1 MSLGT
6 VKKILLLAI
15 ILYLFIF
22 SIQLMGS
29 SFKHMGKGFAEAM
42 IKTTA
47 NPIVGLLIGI
57 LATSIIQSSS
67 TTTSITVG
75 FVAGGVL
82 TLPGAIPIIMG
93 SNIGTTITNT
103 IVSIGHVTR
112 KSEFQRAFAAS
123 VVHDFFNIL
132 AVIIIFPLELI
143 FHPLEKAASVLS
155 SAFVGIGGIK
165 FLSPIKATTEPLVKP
180 VMSAIPY
187 PVVTMILALGL
198 LFFSIIQIV
207 KIMRSLVLSK
217 IEIFLDKY
225 LFKND
230 LTAFFLAMI
239 FTAIVQSSS
248 ITTSLIVPLA
258 GAGVLTLRKIFPYTL
273 GTNIGTTVTAMLAA
287 FATLNPVAITVA
299 FTHLLFNIFGIVL
312 IYPFKK
318 VPIWL
323 AENFAKVTA
332 KSKKN
337 TIMFLII
344 YFILHIVPL
353 VYFIL

>member
-1 MSLGT
+1 MSIGT
-6 VKKILLLAI
+6 IKKILLLAV

-22 SIQLMGS
+22 SIQLMGT
-29 SFKHMGKGFAEAM
+29 SFKHMGKGFAESL

-47 NPIVGLLIGI
+47 NPVVGLLIGI

-75 FVAGGVL
+75 CVAGGVL
-82 TLPGAIPIIMG
+82 TLQGAIPIIMG
-93 SNIGTTITNT
+93 ANIGTTITNT

-112 KSEFQRAFAAS
+112 KIEFQRAFAAS

-143 FHPLEKAASVLS
+143 FHPLEKSASVLS
-155 SAFVGIGGIK
+155 ELFVGIGGIK
-165 FLSPIKATTEPLVKP
+165 FLSPIKATTEPLIEP
-180 VMSAIPY
+180 IISIIPY
-187 PVVTMILALGL
+187 PVITMILALIL

-207 KIMRSLVLSK
+207 KIMRSLVLTK

-230 LTAFFLAMI
+230 VTAFFMAMI
-239 FTAIVQSSS
+239 ITAVVQSSS

-273 GTNIGTTVTAMLAA
+273 GTNIGTTVTA
-287 FATLNPVAITVA
+287 
-299 FTHLLFNIFGIVL
+299 
-312 IYPFKK
+312 
-318 VPIWL
+318 
-323 AENFAKVTA
+323 
-332 KSKKN
+332 
-337 TIMFLII
+337 
-344 YFILHIVPL
+344 
-353 VYFIL
+353 